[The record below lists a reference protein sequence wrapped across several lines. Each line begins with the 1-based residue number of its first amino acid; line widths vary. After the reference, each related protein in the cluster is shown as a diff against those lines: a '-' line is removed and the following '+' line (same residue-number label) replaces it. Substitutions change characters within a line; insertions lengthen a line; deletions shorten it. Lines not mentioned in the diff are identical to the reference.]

1 MAEIIQLREIQAARE
16 RTQRRLDEHRSLERA
31 VTLVRRSLAATA
43 ERLEDAPPAEQ
54 EELLDRIEK
63 LAAVIRYGMRL
74 LGQAPNPDFS
84 TGEDP
89 RV

>member
-16 RTQRRLDEHRSLERA
+16 RTQRRLCEHRSLERA

-43 ERLEDAPPAEQ
+43 ERLEEAPTSEQ

-63 LAAVIRYGMRL
+63 LAAIIRYGMRL
-74 LGQAPNPDFS
+74 LGQMPHSNVP
-84 TGEDP
+84 TGEDSL
-89 RV
+89 V

>member
-16 RTQRRLDEHRSLERA
+16 RTQRRLYEHRSLERA
-31 VTLVRRSLAATA
+31 VALVRRSLAAAA
-43 ERLEDAPPAEQ
+43 ERLEQAPASEQ
-54 EELLDRIEK
+54 EELLERIEK

-74 LGQAPNPDFS
+74 LGQMPRSDFS
-84 TGEDP
+84 TGEDS